1 MANESLSQ
9 LSDALGIATA
19 QLSGD
24 PQRMQMALGL
34 QQSRKLQ
41 QQENKLNDWIG
52 ENIPED
58 QQQLLYA
65 VPFAERAKIL
75 MGSQKE
81 RRIIKGADDFQR
93 YVDTGKKVFPD
104 VSKKPDVKDSFGNQD
119 KLRDDYIKSSS
130 EFIDVRNSFDR
141 ILSVTNK
148 EPTAAG
154 DLSLIFNY
162 MKMLDPGSTVREG
175 EFATAKNSAGVDDRL
190 RALYNGMVEGE
201 RLAPNTRAD
210 FVNQAFNLY
219 EGQQSIQEMNMDY
232 WKNLAKEYDFKE
244 SRIVQNYGAPLTP
257 KIFKS
262 KIRFMS
268 DIDLANLDFNDLTP
282 EQQEVVKKELERR
295 D

>member
-19 QLSGD
+19 RLSGD
-24 PQRMQMALGL
+24 PQRMQMALGM

-104 VSKKPDVKDSFGNQD
+104 VSKKPDVKDSFGNED
-119 KLRDDYIKSSS
+119 KLRDDYIKSSN

-268 DIDLANLDFNDLTP
+268 DIDLANLDFNALTK
-282 EQQEVVKKELERR
+282 EQEEVVKKELERR
-295 D
+295 N

>member
-1 MANESLSQ
+1 MANDSLRQ
-9 LSDALGIATA
+9 LSDTLNMATA

-24 PQRMQMALGL
+24 PQRMQMALGM

-52 ENIPED
+52 ENIPEN

-93 YVDTGKKVFPD
+93 YVDTGEKVFPD
-104 VSKKPDVKDSFGNQD
+104 VVETPDVKDAFGNED